1 MNFLKE
7 MMLEVCLTDMKLV
20 FEFGDDE
27 IKRKIKEI
35 DMDTVRA
42 FFAPYTI
49 DELLDIIEQTD
60 ENLNQKGD

>member
-1 MNFLKE
+1 MNFLKK
-7 MMLEVCLTDMKLV
+7 MMLEVCLTDMELV

-27 IKRKIKEI
+27 IERKIKEI

-42 FFAPYTI
+42 FFAPYTV

>member
-1 MNFLKE
+1 MNFLKR
-7 MMLEVCLTDMKLV
+7 MMFEVCLTDMELV

-27 IKRKIKEI
+27 IERKIKET

-42 FFAPYTI
+42 FFTPYTV

-60 ENLNQKGD
+60 ENLN